1 MSETEAT
8 GPIIANRG
16 IHHAAV
22 VVSDLDRSIAFYTDL
37 FGGDVALRIDD
48 IEDPRIARLQGVA
61 RLRMSIAMIAFGP
74 VRFELIQFDDP
85 VGRGEAPRSIDL
97 GCAHLA
103 FEVADVE
110 AAYARLRSE
119 DVDFEAPPVHLEEGP
134 AAGWVIFY
142 GRDPDGNRFE
152 VLQTVGA

>member
-1 MSETEAT
+1 MSEA
-8 GPIIANRG
+8 GVAAPIVANGG

-22 VVSDLDRSIAFYTDL
+22 VVSDLDRSLGFYTDL
-37 FGGDVALRIDD
+37 FGGEVALRIDG

-61 RLRMSIAMIAFGP
+61 RMRMSIAMIAFGP
-74 VRFELIQFDDP
+74 VRFELIQFEEP
-85 VGRGEAPRSIDL
+85 VGRAEVPRSTDL

-103 FEVADVE
+103 FEVTDVE

-119 DVDFEAPPVHLEEGP
+119 GVTFEAPPVHLEEGP
-134 AAGWVIFY
+134 AAGWVIVY

-152 VLQTVGA
+152 LLQTS

>member
-1 MSETEAT
+1 MSEIDAT
-8 GPIIANRG
+8 DPIVANGG

-37 FGGDVALRIDD
+37 FGGEITLRIDG
-48 IEDPRIARLQGVA
+48 IEDPRIARLQGVE

-74 VRFELIQFDDP
+74 VRFELIQFAEP
-85 VGRGEAPRSIDL
+85 VGRAEAPRSTDL

-119 DVDFEAPPVHLEEGP
+119 EVAFEAPPVHLEEGP
-134 AAGWVIFY
+134 AAGWVILY

-152 VLQTVGA
+152 LLQTS